1 MKRSLKNPAQRVRR
15 ELHRSSGVEV
25 PVALARVTAALRQ
38 ARGTLWAFLKAC
50 LLKVLSFFAA
60 RRSMTLKTKLVLAIT
75 ALVFIITGLLSMVYV
90 GVLLKLAVRQ
100 PYDTDLMGAE
110 QIRMAV
116 RNALETGLEG
126 KTVNPNDPAALR
138 ALVAE
143 AVRNSASLQAVINS
157 VNSHSRTVY
166 DINIADSEGNTLLS
180 TDPGME
186 DKPIKAH
193 PSYDQLLDD
202 STIQQMKVIFGPPQV
217 FNITMPLDRNGQR
230 FLTVNVGIH
239 TSLVRAFYAPWL
251 KKALTLMGVALTLAL
266 LVAFLLGNLALRP
279 MERISRQ
286 LDYWT
291 AVTRLSAEPTEQV
304 AAAQNE
310 ADAKK
315 ELAEQVSTKIEMI
328 GQRMRN
334 VEEVFSALKE
344 NLDQILG
351 NLQDGIVLFTGDG
364 RAVLVSEAAA
374 RYLQVDRD
382 HIIGKQARDIFDRT
396 TLLGRTLRQ
405 AFDAGMTLI
414 QEEVRTETGRRLQ
427 VSVDFI
433 HDDETRQG
441 LGALV
446 TLHDLESVEAIESEL
461 EVSRRMAAIGRLTSG
476 VGHEVKNPINA
487 IVVHLELLKSKLGEA
502 GAPAARHLE
511 VIEAEIRRL
520 DRVVQTLADFS
531 RPVELQ
537 LREQD
542 LRDVFGDVLALSSE
556 ELSTRK
562 VTLLSQ
568 MPSNPL
574 VANVDADLLKQAA
587 LNVIQ
592 NGAQAMPEGGT
603 LAVTLEEDSRAGA
616 NGDKSRSPGQ
626 KTAILRISDQ
636 GPGIPEEIREKIFDL
651 YFTTKSGGS
660 GIGLA
665 MTYRIL
671 QLHHGSIEVES
682 NIGRGTE
689 FRLRIPLAV
698 ADWGRRHLQPADEAE
713 TKGLAG

>member
-1 MKRSLKNPAQRVRR
+1 
-15 ELHRSSGVEV
+15 
-25 PVALARVTAALRQ
+25 
-38 ARGTLWAFLKAC
+38 
-50 LLKVLSFFAA
+50 
-60 RRSMTLKTKLVLAIT
+60 MTLKTKIVLAIT
-75 ALVFIITGLLSMVYV
+75 GLVFIITGLLSMVYMS
-90 GVLLKLAVRQ
+90 VLLHLAVRQ

-116 RNALETGLEG
+116 MNALETGLEG
-126 KTVNPNDPAALR
+126 KTVNPDDPGALR
-138 ALVAE
+138 ALVAD
-143 AVRNSASLQAVINS
+143 AVRNNDSLKAVINS
-157 VNSHSRTVY
+157 VNSHSLTVY
-166 DINIADSEGNTLLS
+166 DINIGDSQGNTLVS
-180 TDPGME
+180 TNPGME
-186 DKPIKAH
+186 DKPIPARR
-193 PSYDQLLDD
+193 SYDQLLDD
-202 STIQQMKVIFGPPQV
+202 STIQQMKVIFGPPQI

-230 FLTVNVGIH
+230 LLTVNVGIH

-251 KKALTLMGVALTLAL
+251 KKALTLMGLALALAL

-279 MERISRQ
+279 MERISHQ

-291 AVTRLSAEPTEQV
+291 AVTRLSAGPVEQEAV
-304 AAAQNE
+304 AQKG

-315 ELAEQVSTKIEMI
+315 DMAERVSTKIEMI
-328 GQRMRN
+328 GQRIRN

-351 NLQDGIVLFTGDG
+351 NLQDGIVLFTEDG

-374 RYLQVDRD
+374 RYLQANRN
-382 HIIGKQARDIFDRT
+382 HMIGKRAHEIFDRT
-396 TLLGRTLRQ
+396 TVLGQTLRQ

-487 IVVHLELLKSKLGEA
+487 IVVHLELLKSKLGDA
-502 GAPAARHLE
+502 GAPAARHLD

-542 LRDVFGDVLALSSE
+542 LRDIFGDVLALASE
-556 ELSTRK
+556 ELSTRN

-603 LAVTLEEDSRAGA
+603 LEVVLEEDSKPGT

-626 KTAILRISDQ
+626 KVAVLRISDE

-689 FRLRIPLAV
+689 FRLRIPLAA
-698 ADWGRRHLQPADEAE
+698 ADWGRRHLQPADETE